1 MGNADSDMTIK
12 HLQSE
17 HCNNDVVCNG
27 MITEITPRMMKTLAT
42 WMMENQSDI
51 CEFDKQDPVL
61 NSQCNRCNEELGGK
75 INQILTDRLIPQ
87 RKRLF
92 GKSKTN

>member
-1 MGNADSDMTIK
+1 
-12 HLQSE
+12 
-17 HCNNDVVCNG
+17 
-27 MITEITPRMMKTLAT
+27 MKTLAT

-51 CEFDKQDPVL
+51 CEFEKQDPVL
-61 NSQCNRCNEELGGK
+61 NSQCTNCNEELGAK

-92 GKSKTN
+92 GKGKTSLKA